1 MSSAASSSKCNGTEE
16 DTLRKHLRDLK
27 RDGTQW
33 TGFVESETSLQAL
46 TRDFAVMNV
55 SYTTESSHYKSE
67 EQRRK
72 AKLVFSASKGAVPI
86 SLTAPFRVLSSVHK
100 GCIFGK
106 DRHNVQSQQEQNKSS
121 CTGSCDWN
129 ADTFKKT
136 KIKVQGTKKKGC
148 PATMHITEIEVF
160 PEHCLNLPPDASERR
175 RKQASKAALSRLAE
189 KLQTTEGASEVISE
203 KRYYISLTSKEGHK
217 NHTFDTALSHA
228 QPVDPRVSERIQT
241 LVKGGI
247 TSVKEV
253 QRFIGF
259 FVQDVLFASETPPP
273 ESSRA
278 FFPTK
283 KDFENHIQTALR
295 KERFS
300 DED

>member
-1 MSSAASSSKCNGTEE
+1 MKQACRVTSFCAERAHQSNHMRVNVEVKALLIGSMIAACVNYATNYSC
-16 DTLRKHLRDLK
+16 
-27 RDGTQW
+27 
-33 TGFVESETSLQAL
+33 AL
-46 TRDFAVMNV
+46 ACF
-55 SYTTESSHYKSE
+55 
-67 EQRRK
+67 Q
-72 AKLVFSASKGAVPI
+72 
-86 SLTAPFRVLSSVHK
+86 
-100 GCIFGK
+100 
-106 DRHNVQSQQEQNKSS
+106 
-121 CTGSCDWN
+121 
-129 ADTFKKT
+129 
-136 KIKVQGTKKKGC
+136 
-148 PATMHITEIEVF
+148 
-160 PEHCLNLPPDASERR
+160 LNLPPDASERR

-189 KLQTTEGASEVISE
+189 KLQTTEGASEGISE

-253 QRFIGF
+253 QKCIRF
-259 FVQDVLFASETPPP
+259 FVQDVLFANETPPP

-300 DED
+300 DEDQQNVMALVEDLKNREPTANMIFRPFQIRDICAK